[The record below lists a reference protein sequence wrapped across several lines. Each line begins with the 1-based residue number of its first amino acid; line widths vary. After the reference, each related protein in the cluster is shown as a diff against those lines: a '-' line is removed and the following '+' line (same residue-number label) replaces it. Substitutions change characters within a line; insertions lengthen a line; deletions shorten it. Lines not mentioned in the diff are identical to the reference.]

1 MGPVVIW
8 LAVVSTVSTRHW
20 ECDHHGGHQFA
31 CSSYASK
38 GSLQVLQLPT
48 RVQSHV
54 HEANLDLQIVLNA
67 KQSK

>member
-20 ECDHHGGHQFA
+20 ECDHHWDHQSM
-31 CSSYASK
+31 CSYASK

-54 HEANLDLQIVLNA
+54 HEANLDL
-67 KQSK
+67 